1 MVVVRNVF
9 QLKFGKAREAVA
21 LAKEN
26 VAIASRHGIP
36 PGRMR
41 LLTDVVGRFYTLVLE
56 ITFNTLA
63 DFEGEGQV
71 MNSDEWRRSYEK
83 FVPLVESG
91 YREVYQ
97 VVDVTP
103 STPQNVSD
111 EAFAGATRG

>member
-26 VAIASRHGIP
+26 VTMAAKDGMGP
-36 PGRMR
+36 DRMR

-56 ITFNTLA
+56 ITFNNMA
-63 DFEGEGQV
+63 DLEEQGQM
-71 MNSDEWRRSYEK
+71 MNSDEWRRWYEK

-103 STPQNVSD
+103 STTQSVSK
-111 EAFAGATRG
+111 EEFAGASRR

>member
-26 VAIASRHGIP
+26 VALASKIGLEP
-36 PGRMR
+36 NRMR
-41 LLTDVVGRFYTLVLE
+41 VLTDVVGRFYTLVLE
-56 ITFNTLA
+56 ITFNSMA
-63 DFEGEGQV
+63 DLEEQGQL
-71 MNSDEWRRSYEK
+71 MNSDEWHRWYQK

-97 VVDVTP
+97 VVDVSS
-103 STPQNVSD
+103 STSKNVYE
-111 EAFAGATRG
+111 EAYAGSKR

>member
-26 VAIASRHGIP
+26 VAMSSKIGLG

-56 ITFNTLA
+56 ITFNNMA
-63 DFEGEGQV
+63 DLEGQGQV
-71 MNSDEWRRSYEK
+71 MNSEEWRRWYEN

-97 VVDVTP
+97 VVEVTP
-103 STPQNVSD
+103 SASQTAST
-111 EAFAGATRG
+111 EAFAGATR